1 MWQDDLILQETLS
14 TETPEKKTF
23 ESKTLG
29 GKSCEGWRKTLGKK
43 MKKSP
48 KWNQVRQNI
57 NKLNNDEC
65 WRARYLVDQANNDWN
80 WNHYLH
86 LRHFQSAALLQEHPQ
101 SHERDSEG
109 IRSEAL
115 NSYNDRRFVFF
126 LVFNHTFMFAVY
138 DSVILNTTCTNG
150 RICAGTQKILG
161 KFQHKMHNSVR
172 KLTSKFTKGQTK
184 LMVQIILLCS
194 NVWKV

>member
-1 MWQDDLILQETLS
+1 MKLKSLFA
-14 TETPEKKTF
+14 F
-23 ESKTLG
+23 EAFLKCS
-29 GKSCEGWRKTLGKK
+29 
-43 MKKSP
+43 
-48 KWNQVRQNI
+48 
-57 NKLNNDEC
+57 
-65 WRARYLVDQANNDWN
+65 
-80 WNHYLH
+80 
-86 LRHFQSAALLQEHPQ
+86 LLQEHPQ
-101 SHERDSEG
+101 SHDRDFGG

-115 NSYNDRRFVFF
+115 TSHNDWGFVFF

-194 NVWKV
+194 NVRKGYDW

>member
-1 MWQDDLILQETLS
+1 M
-14 TETPEKKTF
+14 
-23 ESKTLG
+23 
-29 GKSCEGWRKTLGKK
+29 
-43 MKKSP
+43 
-48 KWNQVRQNI
+48 
-57 NKLNNDEC
+57 
-65 WRARYLVDQANNDWN
+65 
-80 WNHYLH
+80 H

-138 DSVILNTTCTNG
+138 DCVILNTTCTNG

-161 KFQHKMHNSVR
+161 KFQHENAQFSEKTNFKIYERTNKVDGSDN
-172 KLTSKFTKGQTK
+172 LA
-184 LMVQIILLCS
+184 LLKRMKSIGLVKCPL
-194 NVWKV
+194 